1 MGIIAGLFVLSLF
14 GFGFLPFIFFP
25 DSERNLLTV
34 NLNLPLGT
42 KVETTTA
49 RVEQLE
55 SYIADS
61 LLVSENRQRGGNGLG
76 DLCQRGAALL
86 RPGLSVGRSQLGVRP
101 YIAQHQFRRR

>member
-1 MGIIAGLFVLSLF
+1 MGIIAGLYVLSLF

-42 KVETTTA
+42 KIETTTA
-49 RVEQLE
+49 RVERLE

-61 LLVSENRQRGGNGLG
+61 LLVSKNRQRGG
-76 DLCQRGAALL
+76 
-86 RPGLSVGRSQLGVRP
+86 
-101 YIAQHQFRRR
+101 